1 MTIPPA
7 PPNSATPDATSGTSG
22 SSASRCPSCGAPASG
37 RFCSSCGTALAGA
50 TCATCSA
57 PLTPGA
63 RFCHRCGTA
72 AGASAAAPARGFAN
86 ALPWAVAALALVSL
100 TALVVGQRFGAR
112 NSAIPATGE
121 VLDGANMQGATR
133 IGPPGS
139 SDAGAGAQGG
149 PAGPAPRAPDISQ
162 MTPEQR
168 AERLYDRI
176 MTEHEAGRTDQVR
189 TFLPMARAAY
199 EMIGPLNLD
208 QRYDLGRLG
217 EVGGDTAL
225 ARAQAD
231 TILATRPTHLL
242 GLALA
247 ARVAQLAGNASA
259 VRALNA
265 KLVAAEPVERS
276 AALPEY
282 LLHKNDIDA
291 ALAAARSS
299 PK

>member
-7 PPNSATPDATSGTSG
+7 SPIAPTPDGTS
-22 SSASRCPSCGAPASG
+22 SSRCPSCGAPASG

-50 TCATCSA
+50 VCATCST

-72 AGASAAAPARGFAN
+72 AGATAAAPSRGFAN

-112 NSAIPATGE
+112 NGSSATAD
-121 VLDGANMQGATR
+121 VLAGANMQGSTPISA
-133 IGPPGS
+133 GPPA
-139 SDAGAGAQGG
+139 DAGTPAGAPSGT
-149 PAGPAPRAPDISQ
+149 PPRAPDISQ

-176 MTEHEAGRTDQVR
+176 MTEHEAGRTDAVR

-199 EMIGPLNLD
+199 EMLGTLNLD

-217 EVGGDTAL
+217 EVGGDTTL

-231 TILATRPTHLL
+231 TILAARPTHLL

-247 ARVAQLAGNASA
+247 SRIAQLEGNAA
-259 VRALNA
+259 RARALTA
-265 KLVAAEPVERS
+265 KLVAAEPTERN
-276 AALPEY
+276 AGLPEY

-291 ALAAARSS
+291 ALAAARST

>member
-1 MTIPPA
+1 MMTPASPTAPTPP
-7 PPNSATPDATSGTSG
+7 DDTST
-22 SSASRCPSCGAPASG
+22 SRCPNCGAPASG

-50 TCATCSA
+50 TCSTCAAT
-57 PLTPGA
+57 LTPGA
-63 RFCHRCGTA
+63 RFCHRCGTPS
-72 AGASAAAPARGFAN
+72 GAPSAAPSRGLAS

-112 NSAIPATGE
+112 SSPSATAD
-121 VLDGANMQGATR
+121 VLDGANMQGTTP
-133 IGPPGS
+133 IGPATADAS
-139 SDAGAGAQGG
+139 SGAAGA
-149 PAGPAPRAPDISQ
+149 PAGTIPRAPDISQ

-176 MTEHEAGRTDQVR
+176 MTEHEAGRQDAVR

-199 EMIGPLNLD
+199 EMLGTLNLD

-231 TILATRPTHLL
+231 TILASRPTHLL

-247 ARVAQLAGNASA
+247 ARVAQLEGNPARSGA
-259 VRALNA
+259 MYAR
-265 KLVAAEPVERS
+265 LVAAEPTERS

-291 ALAAARSS
+291 ALAAARST

>member
-1 MTIPPA
+1 MTTPPVSPLA
-7 PPNSATPDATSGTSG
+7 PTPDGT
-22 SSASRCPSCGAPASG
+22 SASRCPSCGAPASG

-57 PLTPGA
+57 SLTPGA
-63 RFCHRCGTA
+63 HFCHRCGTP
-72 AGASAAAPARGFAN
+72 AGAPSTARSRGFAS

-112 NSAIPATGE
+112 NTTSATAD
-121 VLDGANMQGATR
+121 VLDGANMQGSTPISA
-133 IGPPGS
+133 GPS
-139 SDAGAGAQGG
+139 TDAGG
-149 PAGPAPRAPDISQ
+149 PAGAPPRAPDISQ
-162 MTPEQR
+162 LTPEQR

-176 MTEHEAGRTDQVR
+176 MTEHEAGRTDAVR
-189 TFLPMARAAY
+189 SFLPMARAAY

-217 EVGGDTAL
+217 EVGGDTTL

-231 TILATRPTHLL
+231 TILASRPTHLL
-242 GLALA
+242 GLILA
-247 ARVAQLAGNASA
+247 ARVARMEGSDARA
-259 VRALNA
+259 RALDA
-265 KLVAAEPVERS
+265 RFVAAEPTERS

-291 ALAAARSS
+291 ALAAARSTR
-299 PK
+299 K

>member
-1 MTIPPA
+1 M
-7 PPNSATPDATSGTSG
+7 
-22 SSASRCPSCGAPASG
+22 
-37 RFCSSCGTALAGA
+37 
-50 TCATCSA
+50 
-57 PLTPGA
+57 
-63 RFCHRCGTA
+63 
-72 AGASAAAPARGFAN
+72 
-86 ALPWAVAALALVSL
+86 LPWAVAALALVSL

-112 NSAIPATGE
+112 NNVIPASGE

-133 IGPPGS
+133 IGPPPSG
-139 SDAGAGAQGG
+139 DAGASSSA
-149 PAGPAPRAPDISQ
+149 PPRAPDISQ

-176 MTEHEAGRTDQVR
+176 MTEHEAGRPEQVR

-231 TILATRPTHLL
+231 TILAARPTHLL

-247 ARVAQLAGNASA
+247 ARVAQLEGNAA
-259 VRALNA
+259 RARALTGR
-265 KLVAAEPVERS
+265 LVAAESAERA

-282 LLHKNDIDA
+282 LMHKNDIDA
-291 ALAAARSS
+291 ALAAARST

>member
-7 PPNSATPDATSGTSG
+7 SPIAPTPDGT
-22 SSASRCPSCGAPASG
+22 SASRCPSCGAPASG

-50 TCATCSA
+50 TCATCSS

-72 AGASAAAPARGFAN
+72 AGATAAAPSRGLAN

-112 NSAIPATGE
+112 GTGSSATAD
-121 VLDGANMQGATR
+121 VLDGANMQGSTPISA
-133 IGPPGS
+133 GPVA
-139 SDAGAGAQGG
+139 DAGAPTGA
-149 PAGPAPRAPDISQ
+149 PPRAPDISQ

-176 MTEHEAGRTDQVR
+176 MTEHEAGRTDAVR

-199 EMIGPLNLD
+199 EMLGTLNLD

-217 EVGGDTAL
+217 EVGGDTTL

-231 TILATRPTHLL
+231 TILAARPTHLL

-247 ARVAQLAGNASA
+247 ARIAQMEGNAT
-259 VRALNA
+259 RARSLTA
-265 KLVAAEPVERS
+265 KLVAAEPTERT
-276 AALPEY
+276 AGLPEY

-291 ALAAARSS
+291 ALAAARST